1 MVKFKEIDIT
11 RIASVILIVLLHS
24 FAIYTGAW
32 EPPVKFQAIEIY
44 KWIGLLFSS
53 VAVPSFVFISGFLFK
68 YQIEQKKWTFIE
80 FITKKAK
87 RLLLPAIIFGTL
99 YLLLYN
105 KTYKFSDIL
114 EVLNGVAHLWFLP
127 MLFWC
132 FVVSFFLFRLPD
144 KYSLLIAFLFLF
156 IGGGYL
162 PFCISRMFYYLIY
175 FVVGGI
181 FYSHKVVVKMT
192 SRKQILVGCLFI
204 ILWIVGLLLKRFSD
218 PSLNEMETLLMN
230 RGFHV
235 LRAIYGIAGVIVL
248 FSLAYRLRN
257 KSLHFISPLTRL
269 SFGIYIYHQFILV
282 FLYYKTPL
290 SELVGGY
297 WLPIVGFLLAL
308 ILSIILSQ
316 LTLKT
321 RFGRYLIE

>member
-1 MVKFKEIDIT
+1 MVKFKEIDIA
-11 RIASVILIVLLHS
+11 RVVSVILIVLLHS
-24 FAIYTGAW
+24 FAIYTEAW
-32 EPPVKFQAIEIY
+32 KPPVNFQTIEIY

-80 FITKKAK
+80 LVAKKAR
-87 RLLLPAIIFGTL
+87 RLLLPTIIFGTL

-105 KTYKFSDIL
+105 ETYKFSDIL

-144 KYSLLIAFLFLF
+144 KYSLLIASLFLF

-162 PFCISRMFYYLIY
+162 PFGISRMFYYLIY
-175 FVVGGI
+175 FVMGGI

-204 ILWIVGLLLKRFSD
+204 ILWIVGVLLKRFRD
-218 PSLNEMETLLMN
+218 TSLDGMETFLMN

-248 FSLAYRLRN
+248 FSFTCRLRN
-257 KSLHFISPLTRL
+257 KKTSAFISTLTRL
-269 SFGIYIYHQFILV
+269 SLGIYLYHQFILV

-290 SELVGGY
+290 SDFVGGY
-297 WLPIVGFLLAL
+297 WLPFVAFTVTFIISYLLSYMTINTKIGQRL
-308 ILSIILSQ
+308 I
-316 LTLKT
+316 
-321 RFGRYLIE
+321 